1 MPNFDQT
8 GPAGQGSMTGRR
20 MGRCANKTV
29 EPAPTDTNAADT
41 NLDAGAAQPRGM
53 GMAWRRGGGGG
64 RGMGGRR
71 GGFGMGRR

>member
-20 MGRCANKTV
+20 MGRCATKTV
-29 EPAPTDTNAADT
+29 EPAQNNTNETAANPEDT
-41 NLDAGAAQPRGM
+41 AAQPRGM
-53 GMAWRRGGGGG
+53 GMAWRRGGAG
-64 RGMGGRR
+64 RGMGAGRR